1 MKRFLLMIVLAL
13 MAAGLISCG
22 KQNEAVDPL
31 PQNEEVE
38 VEKDP
43 GSQTE
48 AQIEE
53 PKEAPSRIEL
63 VTGRYDEAQGMP
75 YEYATITAY
84 RSTGDVVWRYET
96 PKFTMTELPAVVEL
110 GQKDSCYYFVEN
122 TSVVCLDVQSGAVLW
137 KNSDYAGRKTGAA
150 FGDAAIYLCG
160 QYGPDF
166 YAVSY
171 TGETLA
177 RIEQFDPGYYWA
189 SEIELQDGYAAV
201 YLHGGT
207 SNYDDPKIFYVD
219 LRTYA
224 VRSELDER
232 AAEPLPLDQLKL
244 LLDAYFADY
253 PWGNEDIVSG
263 SAVNGCWKNDTEAL
277 FEIRVQTKS
286 AEWTHQAN
294 ILVGTVSIDAER
306 LTGYIEWTGGN
317 KEDIDLQTG
326 QSAANDNSYMEQYK
340 AVLLVHPTM
349 SSGYTTEYTLYDI
362 DKNGIPELI
371 VREKAVWYYI
381 YTFDGTKVVSSEE
394 NYWSY
399 SNCLYAYDGNGIAV
413 HDGGMGYLHVE
424 YVSLFSMTDNRL
436 EWADTLMSTEECS
449 YEDLRAFLDTL
460 TPIDD
465 FIPITDDSYLAN

>member
-1 MKRFLLMIVLAL
+1 MKRFLLMIVLAV

-84 RSTGDVVWRYET
+84 RSTGDVVW
-96 PKFTMTELPAVVEL
+96 
-110 GQKDSCYYFVEN
+110 
-122 TSVVCLDVQSGAVLW
+122 
-137 KNSDYAGRKTGAA
+137 
-150 FGDAAIYLCG
+150 
-160 QYGPDF
+160 
-166 YAVSY
+166 
-171 TGETLA
+171 
-177 RIEQFDPGYYWA
+177 
-189 SEIELQDGYAAV
+189 
-201 YLHGGT
+201 
-207 SNYDDPKIFYVD
+207 
-219 LRTYA
+219 
-224 VRSELDER
+224 
-232 AAEPLPLDQLKL
+232 
-244 LLDAYFADY
+244 
-253 PWGNEDIVSG
+253 
-263 SAVNGCWKNDTEAL
+263 
-277 FEIRVQTKS
+277 
-286 AEWTHQAN
+286 
-294 ILVGTVSIDAER
+294 
-306 LTGYIEWTGGN
+306 TGGN

-381 YTFDGTKVVSSEE
+381 IHLTAQRLFQAKKITGVTVTA
-394 NYWSY
+394 
-399 SNCLYAYDGNGIAV
+399 CMRMMATA
-413 HDGGMGYLHVE
+413 
-424 YVSLFSMTDNRL
+424 SLFTTETWDIC
-436 EWADTLMSTEECS
+436 TLNTFPC
-449 YEDLRAFLDTL
+449 F
-460 TPIDD
+460 P
-465 FIPITDDSYLAN
+465 

>member
-1 MKRFLLMIVLAL
+1 MKRFLLMIVLAV

-84 RSTGDVVWRYET
+84 RSTGDVVW
-96 PKFTMTELPAVVEL
+96 
-110 GQKDSCYYFVEN
+110 
-122 TSVVCLDVQSGAVLW
+122 
-137 KNSDYAGRKTGAA
+137 
-150 FGDAAIYLCG
+150 
-160 QYGPDF
+160 
-166 YAVSY
+166 
-171 TGETLA
+171 
-177 RIEQFDPGYYWA
+177 
-189 SEIELQDGYAAV
+189 
-201 YLHGGT
+201 
-207 SNYDDPKIFYVD
+207 
-219 LRTYA
+219 
-224 VRSELDER
+224 
-232 AAEPLPLDQLKL
+232 
-244 LLDAYFADY
+244 
-253 PWGNEDIVSG
+253 
-263 SAVNGCWKNDTEAL
+263 
-277 FEIRVQTKS
+277 
-286 AEWTHQAN
+286 
-294 ILVGTVSIDAER
+294 
-306 LTGYIEWTGGN
+306 TGGN

-381 YTFDGTKVVSSEE
+381 IHLTAQRLFQAKKITGVTVTA
-394 NYWSY
+394 
-399 SNCLYAYDGNGIAV
+399 CMRMMATA
-413 HDGGMGYLHVE
+413 
-424 YVSLFSMTDNRL
+424 SLFTTEAWDIC
-436 EWADTLMSTEECS
+436 TLNTFPC
-449 YEDLRAFLDTL
+449 F
-460 TPIDD
+460 P
-465 FIPITDDSYLAN
+465 

>member
-1 MKRFLLMIVLAL
+1 MRQTNEERKNKNGRYL
-13 MAAGLISCG
+13 
-22 KQNEAVDPL
+22 QNE
-31 PQNEEVE
+31 
-38 VEKDP
+38 
-43 GSQTE
+43 T
-48 AQIEE
+48 I
-53 PKEAPSRIEL
+53 PSH
-63 VTGRYDEAQGMP
+63 
-75 YEYATITAY
+75 
-84 RSTGDVVWRYET
+84 
-96 PKFTMTELPAVVEL
+96 
-110 GQKDSCYYFVEN
+110 DSSGC
-122 TSVVCLDVQSGAVLW
+122 DGSGADQLW

-244 LLDAYFADY
+244 LLDTYFADY

-381 YTFDGTKVVSSEE
+381 YIFIHLTAQRLSQAKKITGVTVTA
-394 NYWSY
+394 
-399 SNCLYAYDGNGIAV
+399 CMRMMATA
-413 HDGGMGYLHVE
+413 
-424 YVSLFSMTDNRL
+424 SLFTTEAWDIC
-436 EWADTLMSTEECS
+436 TLNTFPC
-449 YEDLRAFLDTL
+449 F
-460 TPIDD
+460 P
-465 FIPITDDSYLAN
+465 

>member
-1 MKRFLLMIVLAL
+1 M
-13 MAAGLISCG
+13 
-22 KQNEAVDPL
+22 
-31 PQNEEVE
+31 
-38 VEKDP
+38 
-43 GSQTE
+43 
-48 AQIEE
+48 
-53 PKEAPSRIEL
+53 
-63 VTGRYDEAQGMP
+63 
-75 YEYATITAY
+75 
-84 RSTGDVVWRYET
+84 
-96 PKFTMTELPAVVEL
+96 
-110 GQKDSCYYFVEN
+110 
-122 TSVVCLDVQSGAVLW
+122 
-137 KNSDYAGRKTGAA
+137 
-150 FGDAAIYLCG
+150 
-160 QYGPDF
+160 
-166 YAVSY
+166 
-171 TGETLA
+171 
-177 RIEQFDPGYYWA
+177 
-189 SEIELQDGYAAV
+189 
-201 YLHGGT
+201 
-207 SNYDDPKIFYVD
+207 
-219 LRTYA
+219 
-224 VRSELDER
+224 
-232 AAEPLPLDQLKL
+232 
-244 LLDAYFADY
+244 DAYFADY

-349 SSGYTTEYTLYDI
+349 SSGYTTKYTLYDI

-465 FIPITDDSYLAN
+465 FIPITDDSYLTN

>member
-1 MKRFLLMIVLAL
+1 MKRFLLMIVLAV

-84 RSTGDVVWRYET
+84 RSTGDVVW
-96 PKFTMTELPAVVEL
+96 
-110 GQKDSCYYFVEN
+110 
-122 TSVVCLDVQSGAVLW
+122 
-137 KNSDYAGRKTGAA
+137 
-150 FGDAAIYLCG
+150 
-160 QYGPDF
+160 
-166 YAVSY
+166 
-171 TGETLA
+171 
-177 RIEQFDPGYYWA
+177 
-189 SEIELQDGYAAV
+189 
-201 YLHGGT
+201 
-207 SNYDDPKIFYVD
+207 
-219 LRTYA
+219 
-224 VRSELDER
+224 
-232 AAEPLPLDQLKL
+232 
-244 LLDAYFADY
+244 
-253 PWGNEDIVSG
+253 
-263 SAVNGCWKNDTEAL
+263 
-277 FEIRVQTKS
+277 
-286 AEWTHQAN
+286 
-294 ILVGTVSIDAER
+294 
-306 LTGYIEWTGGN
+306 TGGN

-381 YTFDGTKVVSSEE
+381 YIFDGTKVVSSEE

-465 FIPITDDSYLAN
+465 FIPITDDSYLTN

>member
-1 MKRFLLMIVLAL
+1 MKREKTKMGGICKTKRFLLMIVLAV

-53 PKEAPSRIEL
+53 PKEAPPRIEL

-84 RSTGDVVWRYET
+84 RST
-96 PKFTMTELPAVVEL
+96 
-110 GQKDSCYYFVEN
+110 
-122 TSVVCLDVQSGAVLW
+122 
-137 KNSDYAGRKTGAA
+137 
-150 FGDAAIYLCG
+150 GDAAIYLCG

-340 AVLLVHPTM
+340 AVLLVYPTM

-371 VREKAVWYYI
+371 VREKTVWYYI

-436 EWADTLMSTEECS
+436 EWADTPMSTEECS

-465 FIPITDDSYLAN
+465 FIPITDDSYLTN